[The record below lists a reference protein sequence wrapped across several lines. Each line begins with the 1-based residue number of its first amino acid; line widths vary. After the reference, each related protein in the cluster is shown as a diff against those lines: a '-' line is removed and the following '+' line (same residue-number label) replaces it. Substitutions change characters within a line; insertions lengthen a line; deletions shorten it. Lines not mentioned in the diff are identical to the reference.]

1 MSVCTHQ
8 SISLHRESTKTL
20 QNTVDESV
28 KVIGFFSVTMQLT
41 SVDKYIHYL
50 SNLYLSKLL
59 FDHLCIYPFI
69 QFLSIFLFIN
79 PFLHLSISILGYVQF
94 SFKI

>member
-59 FDHLCIYPFI
+59 FDHLCIHSFNFYLSFY
-69 QFLSIFLFIN
+69 LSIHSFIYPSLF
-79 PFLHLSISILGYVQF
+79 
-94 SFKI
+94 